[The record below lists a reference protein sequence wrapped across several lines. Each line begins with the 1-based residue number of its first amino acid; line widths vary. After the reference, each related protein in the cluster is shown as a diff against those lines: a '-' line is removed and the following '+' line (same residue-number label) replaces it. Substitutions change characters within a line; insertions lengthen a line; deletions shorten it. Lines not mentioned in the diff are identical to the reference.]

1 MGIKD
6 EALLRVEDL
15 SIKFKTGKKDFVN
28 AVSQVNFT
36 INKGETLALVGE
48 SGCGKSVT
56 SLSIMRLI
64 ANGVGEIEGKIL
76 FKDMDFNQISEK
88 KMRSIRGKDVSMIFQ
103 EPMTSLNPVHR
114 IGRQISEVLKLHT
127 DASGDELKKQTVDIL
142 KRLEFH
148 VRKKLLTNI
157 PINFLAE

>member
-76 FKDMDFNQISEK
+76 FKNMDFNQISEK

-103 EPMTSLNPVHR
+103 SL
-114 IGRQISEVLKLHT
+114 
-127 DASGDELKKQTVDIL
+127 
-142 KRLEFH
+142 
-148 VRKKLLTNI
+148 
-157 PINFLAE
+157 